1 MSAESRQALAAP
13 AILVDRKGPVLTL
26 TFNRP
31 SAMNAVTDEMCTTL
45 RDLGNEI
52 AADAAARVVVVQG
65 AGKCFSVGGDARL
78 FAEHLDNMQPLVLQ
92 MLPDFN
98 DFVLALRRMD
108 KVVIAKVHGVA
119 AGGGLALALACDLIA
134 AGAET
139 QFAWGYRNIGTSPD
153 AGGTYTLTR
162 AVGEKKAFEL
172 LLYRHIFSAA
182 EAERLGLINW
192 VVPDAELDAFAN
204 ELSAEMSKLSR
215 NVVAETKR
223 LVNLS
228 KTTTLEQQMAAEI
241 ESFVLCTSRPDFK
254 EGITAFVDKRPPDF
268 KD

>member
-1 MSAESRQALAAP
+1 MNADSKQIPDAP

-31 SAMNAVTDEMCTTL
+31 SAMNAVTGEMCTTL
-45 RDLGNEI
+45 RYLGDEV
-52 AADAAARVVVVQG
+52 AADGAARVVVIQG

-78 FAEHLDNMQPLVLQ
+78 FAGHLDNMRPLVRQ

-98 DFVLALRRMD
+98 EFVLALRRMD

-119 AGGGLALALACDLIA
+119 AGGGLALALACDLVA

-172 LLYRHIFSAA
+172 LLYRHTFPAA

-192 VVPDAELDAFAN
+192 VVPEAELDAFVDQ
-204 ELSAEMSKLSR
+204 LGAEMSKLSR
-215 NVVAETKR
+215 NVVAQTKR

-241 ESFVLCTSRPDFK
+241 ESFALCTSRPDFR
-254 EGITAFVDKRPPDF
+254 EGITAFVGKRPPNF